1 MYQPVSPWRAG
12 THSPIRHSLL
22 LPIIPLSLTS
32 QPLED
37 AGPLLHTSAGFNQD
51 FCGLPGSR
59 LRPFFD
65 YLYLL
70 RCRLYCTVRRLADNV
85 LNFLPCFKS

>member
-1 MYQPVSPWRAG
+1 MKRWKYIPCGQPDEKMVDVDRSRPG
-12 THSPIRHSLL
+12 V
-22 LPIIPLSLTS
+22 
-32 QPLED
+32 QQD